1 MEKSTKVFVGMDVHK
16 ESIDITLAEEGGEVR
31 RLGQIGERK
40 RGATPLCSLLTQRVR
55 QRSRPVH
62 V

>member
-1 MEKSTKVFVGMDVHK
+1 MDVHK
-16 ESIDITLAEEGGEVR
+16 ESIDVTLAEEGGEVY

-40 RGATPLCSLLTQRVR
+40 RGATRLCGLLTQRVR

>member
-16 ESIDITLAEEGGEVR
+16 ESIDITLAEEGGAVR

-40 RGATPLCSLLTQRVR
+40 GLRPLFSFA
-55 QRSRPVH
+55 PK
-62 V
+62 